1 MMNEAMKMQK
11 ATYHL
16 WTFLISKMIS
26 SLGSNVY
33 SFGLSL
39 YILAMTGS
47 ALSFAANMIC
57 SILPRTILAPVAGY
71 LSDRFSKKVLVLTGQ
86 AGAIVSVG
94 GLLLYSSMFDLSLLA
109 VYITT
114 ACYSISSTFTSVA
127 FSSSIANLVDES
139 RIQKAMSFNQLS
151 YSIAA
156 IGGPVIGGMMY
167 GFVSMQIFLLI
178 HMTAY
183 AISLLLEATM
193 NFRLFGVNAS
203 KVDVQK
209 EGIVTSMRKGLL
221 YVKGKRI
228 VSMIL
233 WVSLWLNFFF
243 TAFNVGGVYI
253 LVEILKVEAKHIGV
267 IEAAGAVGMLIAS
280 IYMSSRST
288 VKNPLM
294 FSKRAILTM
303 SVIIG
308 ILAVPLMIDLPYIGI
323 VIFYMITMFGLTSCG
338 VLTNT
343 PIGVLLQT
351 EVDEAYRGRVFGILE
366 TMAMGMMPLGTMLFG
381 LLYDLVPAHLLLLG
395 SSTVLII
402 ITLYMFRPSMMR
414 MARVDYAAEKAEIV

>member
-1 MMNEAMKMQK
+1 MNEAMKMQK

>member
-1 MMNEAMKMQK
+1 MNEAMKMQK

-193 NFRLFGVNAS
+193 NFRLFSVNAS

-308 ILAVPLMIDLPYIGI
+308 ILAVPLMINLPYIGI

-395 SSTVLII
+395 SSAVLII

-414 MARVDYAAEKAEIV
+414 MAQVDYAAEKAEIV

>member
-1 MMNEAMKMQK
+1 MNEAMKMQK

-47 ALSFAANMIC
+47 AWSFAANMIC

>member
-1 MMNEAMKMQK
+1 MNETMKMQK

-94 GLLLYSSMFDLSLLA
+94 GLLLYSSLFDLSLLA

-193 NFRLFGVNAS
+193 NFRLFSVNAS

-209 EGIVTSMRKGLL
+209 EGIVTSMKKGLL

-308 ILAVPLMIDLPYIGI
+308 ILAVPLMIDLSYIGI

-414 MARVDYAAEKAEIV
+414 MARVDYAAEKAETV